1 MTNPT
6 AGESLFVVPPRDT
19 LTYCAEI
26 APIPRLM
33 IRVSPAGTIFI
44 RGQRAEIDRLIDQLR
59 AQGVAFDLEY
69 LSLCG

>member
-1 MTNPT
+1 MTDISAEEP
-6 AGESLFVVPPRDT
+6 LFVVPQRAS

-33 IRVSPAGTIFI
+33 VRVSHAGTVFI

-59 AQGVAFDLEY
+59 AQGVEFDLKY